1 MRHAALSS
9 LFSLLMNILT
19 KWFKGP
25 DHEYKHDAVQDC
37 KDIRLVME
45 AVCQAVVASPG
56 LRRLAPR

>member
-1 MRHAALSS
+1 MKKHGPQVATASAPAVR
-9 LFSLLMNILT
+9 
-19 KWFKGP
+19 KGP
-25 DHEYKHDAVQDC
+25 EHEYKHDAVQDC